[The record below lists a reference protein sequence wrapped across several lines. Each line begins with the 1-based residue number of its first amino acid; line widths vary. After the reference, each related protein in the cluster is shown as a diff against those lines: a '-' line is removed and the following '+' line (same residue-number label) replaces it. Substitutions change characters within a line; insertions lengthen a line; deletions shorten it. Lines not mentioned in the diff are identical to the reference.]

1 MEQKAAA
8 GRKAKAVAAALA
20 VALLAGC
27 ATAPGGS
34 QYVPLI
40 DIKPEQGANYSADLT
55 DCQAYAERVV
65 GAGAGAAGG
74 AVAGALAMGILS
86 AVLGGGGHGR
96 WAAVGA
102 LSGAASGA
110 AAGETNQRDV
120 IRRCMANRG
129 YSVLN

>member
-1 MEQKAAA
+1 MQIKTIAAA
-8 GRKAKAVAAALA
+8 AAI
-20 VALLAGC
+20 ALLAGC
-27 ATAPGGS
+27 ATAPGG
-34 QYVPLI
+34 
-40 DIKPEQGANYSADLT
+40 ANYRPMVDTGARIGVYEQDLAE
-55 DCQAYAERVV
+55 CQAYAERVV

-120 IRRCMANRG
+120 IRRCMAGRG

>member
-1 MEQKAAA
+1 MSSKT
-8 GRKAKAVAAALA
+8 KAVAAALA
-20 VALLAGC
+20 AALLAGC
-27 ATAPGGS
+27 ATAPGGA

-40 DIKPEQGANYSADLT
+40 DIKPEQGAAYSADLA

-65 GAGAGAAGG
+65 GSGVGATGG
-74 AVAGALAMGILS
+74 AVA
-86 AVLGGGGHGR
+86 
-96 WAAVGA
+96 GA

-120 IRRCMANRG
+120 IRRCMANRS

>member
-1 MEQKAAA
+1 MKLIALAAA
-8 GRKAKAVAAALA
+8 
-20 VALLAGC
+20 ALLAGC
-27 ATAPGGS
+27 ATAPGG
-34 QYVPLI
+34 
-40 DIKPEQGANYSADLT
+40 ANYRPMVDTGHRIGDYNADLAE
-55 DCQAYAERVV
+55 CQAYAERVV

-86 AVLGGGGHGR
+86 VVLGGGGHGR

-110 AAGETNQRDV
+110 ASGETNQRDV

>member
-1 MEQKAAA
+1 MSNNT
-8 GRKAKAVAAALA
+8 KAVAAALA
-20 VALLAGC
+20 AALLTGC
-27 ATAPGGS
+27 ATAPGGA

-86 AVLGGGGHGR
+86 VVLGGGGHGR
-96 WAAVGA
+96 FAAVGA

-120 IRRCMANRG
+120 IRRCMVNRS
-129 YSVLN
+129 YRVLD

>member
-1 MEQKAAA
+1 MRLIASFAAI
-8 GRKAKAVAAALA
+8 
-20 VALLAGC
+20 ALLAGC
-27 ATAPGGS
+27 ATAPGGAD
-34 QYVPLI
+34 YRPMVDTGHRI
-40 DIKPEQGANYSADLT
+40 GDYNADLAE
-55 DCQAYAERVV
+55 CQQYAQRA
-65 GAGAGAAGG
+65 AGAGDG
-74 AVAGALAMGILS
+74 AVAGAVGGAIVMGVLS
-86 AVLGGGGHGR
+86 AILGGGGHGR

>member
-1 MEQKAAA
+1 MSSKT
-8 GRKAKAVAAALA
+8 KAVAAALA

-27 ATAPGGS
+27 ATAPGGA

-40 DIKPEQGANYSADLT
+40 DIKPEQGANYSADLA

-86 AVLGGGGHGR
+86 VVLGGGGHGR

-120 IRRCMANRG
+120 IRRCMAGRG
-129 YSVLN
+129 FSVLN